1 MSAHTP
7 PPNPPTTL
15 PPNPA
20 RFGTHLGAYAAWR
33 ETLVATVRSL
43 REWMIEQ
50 ALTDPQSEHRFN
62 RLLSRLA
69 HDTLRVAFVAEFSR
83 GKSELINAMFF
94 ADFGR
99 RVLPSTAGRT
109 TMCPTEILFE
119 PGTEPS
125 IRLLPIDTRRQ
136 PLTLAEWR
144 SAPDRWTTLPLD
156 VDSAESMARAIS
168 HVSETVRVSV
178 PEAVD
183 LGLHDPEV
191 ASILPNDGKI
201 EIPRW
206 RHAIINFPH
215 PLLEQGLVV
224 LDTPGLNAIGTEP
237 ELTLSLLPDTH
248 AVVFILAADTGVTAT
263 DAAIWRDHVATSGP
277 APRGRLVALNKIDTM
292 WDELTTPEAV
302 ESEIA
307 RQASVTASLLG
318 IPESQVFPV
327 SAQKALVARV
337 TGDRALLARSRLLS
351 FEEALARG
359 LIPIKH
365 SLVGEMCLADL
376 RETTVGLRAI
386 LETRGTNAATQLTEL
401 VLLREKNENVMT
413 TMAARTVAE
422 REQFE
427 AALRRYGAVRNIF
440 TRHATDVLQRVGVG
454 TLRKEATLTRA
465 AMEAARFTAGLRA
478 AMSGFFENLRVALRD
493 AEESARETHSLMQ
506 TAHDQFATEFGI
518 EATLPETLPV
528 AKYLKEV
535 DRLERA
541 YNVHF
546 NTAWNM
552 ASNVKQTLMRK
563 FFETVAA
570 RMKHIYEVASDD
582 AANWIKMM
590 RMPLDNQ
597 MKERQRQVARRTES
611 VSRIREARTELD
623 SRIVELTET
632 KALLDSQ
639 IDDFTRLMTRTE
651 AAARASPRIARVRSV
666 A

>member
-1 MSAHTP
+1 MSASTQ
-7 PPNPPTTL
+7 
-15 PPNPA
+15 PA
-20 RFGTHLGAYAAWR
+20 RFGTHLGAYAVWR
-33 ETLVATVRSL
+33 ETLMGEVRALRAWMVA
-43 REWMIEQ
+43 Q
-50 ALTDPQSEHRFN
+50 QLTDPQSEHRFD
-62 RLLSRLA
+62 RLLARLG
-69 HDTLRVAFVAEFSR
+69 HDTLRIAFVAEFSR

-109 TMCPTEILFE
+109 TMCPTQILFE

-136 PLTLAEWR
+136 PQTLSEWR
-144 SAPDRWTTLPLD
+144 ASPDKWTTLPLD
-156 VDSAESMARAIS
+156 IDSSESMARAIS

-178 PEAVD
+178 DDAIE
-183 LGLHDPEV
+183 LGLYSRDDPAV
-191 ASILPNDGKI
+191 APVVPIDGRI

-263 DAAIWRDHVATSGP
+263 DAAIWRDHVAATGP
-277 APRGRLVALNKIDTM
+277 LPRGRLVALNKIDTM
-292 WDELTTPEAV
+292 WDELKTSEAIDD
-302 ESEIA
+302 EIA
-307 RQASVTASLLG
+307 RQATLTATTLG

-337 TGDRALLARSRLLS
+337 SADRALLAKSRLPS

-365 SLVGEMCLADL
+365 ALVGEMCLADL

-386 LETRGTNAATQLTEL
+386 LETRGANAATQLTEL
-401 VLLREKNENVMT
+401 SVLRDKNESVMT
-413 TMAARTVAE
+413 MMAARAIAE
-422 REQFE
+422 KQQFD
-427 AALRRYGAVRNIF
+427 AALKRYAAIRSVFARQ
-440 TRHATDVLQRVGVG
+440 ATELLDRVGVG
-454 TLRKEATLTRA
+454 TLKHEAVLTRDS
-465 AMEAARFTAGLRA
+465 MEKARFTMGLRA
-478 AMSGFFENLRVALRD
+478 AMSGFFENLRVALRS
-493 AEESARETHSLMQ
+493 AESSAGETHALMRSI
-506 TAHDQFATEFGI
+506 HEQFAVQFAI
-518 EATLPETLPV
+518 DAALPDPFPV
-528 AKYLKEV
+528 EKYLKEV

-546 NTAWNM
+546 NTLWNM
-552 ASNVKQTLMRK
+552 ASNVKYTLMRK
-563 FFETVAA
+563 FFETVVA

-582 AANWIKMM
+582 AVNWIKSI
-590 RMPLDNQ
+590 RAPLENQ
-597 MKERQRQVARRTES
+597 IRERQRQVTRRIES
-611 VSRIREARTELD
+611 VGRIREARTELEA
-623 SRIVELTET
+623 RIVELTET
-632 KALLDSQ
+632 KAVLDEQ
-639 IDDFTRLMTRTE
+639 IDDFTRLMARIE
-651 AAARASPRIARVRSV
+651 AAARATPKLARVRSV

>member
-1 MSAHTP
+1 M
-7 PPNPPTTL
+7 
-15 PPNPA
+15 
-20 RFGTHLGAYAAWR
+20 RWR
-33 ETLVATVRSL
+33 
-43 REWMIEQ
+43 
-50 ALTDPQSEHRFN
+50 
-62 RLLSRLA
+62 
-69 HDTLRVAFVAEFSR
+69 
-83 GKSELINAMFF
+83 
-94 ADFGR
+94 
-99 RVLPSTAGRT
+99 
-109 TMCPTEILFE
+109 
-119 PGTEPS
+119 
-125 IRLLPIDTRRQ
+125 
-136 PLTLAEWR
+136 
-144 SAPDRWTTLPLD
+144 
-156 VDSAESMARAIS
+156 
-168 HVSETVRVSV
+168 ETVRVNV
-178 PEAVD
+178 ADAID
-183 LGLHDPEV
+183 LGLHTPDRPGAAAV
-191 ASILPNDGKI
+191 VPIDGKI

-518 EATLPETLPV
+518 VATLPETFPV